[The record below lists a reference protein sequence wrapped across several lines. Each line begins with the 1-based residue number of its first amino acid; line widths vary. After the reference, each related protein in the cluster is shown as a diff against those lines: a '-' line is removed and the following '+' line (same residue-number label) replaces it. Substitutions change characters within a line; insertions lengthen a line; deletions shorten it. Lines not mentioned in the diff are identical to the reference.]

1 MQILHILMKDMDLAA
16 GRLDAALKRLEVAL
30 DAHLNRAGDPA
41 ALRAEIAALVSDRSR
56 IAGELDAALARELE
70 LQQLADAAS
79 DALGAAIQEVR
90 AALGPEDEEP
100 GNGQG

>member
-1 MQILHILMKDMDLAA
+1 MQILHILMKEMDSAA

-56 IAGELDAALARELE
+56 LAAELDETLAREQE

-90 AALGPEDEEP
+90 AALGPEEKEP
-100 GNGQG
+100 GDGQG

>member
-1 MQILHILMKDMDLAA
+1 MDSAA

-56 IAGELDAALARELE
+56 IAGELDEALARELE

-90 AALGPEDEEP
+90 AALGPEDKEP

>member
-16 GRLDAALKRLEVAL
+16 GRLDAALKRLEVAV

>member
-1 MQILHILMKDMDLAA
+1 MKDMDLAA

>member
-1 MQILHILMKDMDLAA
+1 MQILHNLMKEMDTAA

-41 ALRAEIAALVSDRSR
+41 ALKAEIAALVSDRSR
-56 IAGELDAALARELE
+56 IAEELDDALAREQE
-70 LQQLADAAS
+70 LQKLADAAS

-90 AALGPEDEEP
+90 AALGPDDKEP
-100 GNGQG
+100 SNGQG